1 MRRNRTSVSK
11 ATSYRE
17 IGDYWD
23 DHDLSRI
30 WGRTKKVK
38 FDVQIDSE
46 ATLYA
51 VEKGLSEKVQS
62 LARRRGVSS
71 ATLINLWIQEKL
83 REQVSR

>member
-1 MRRNRTSVSK
+1 MKRNRSSVSK

-17 IGDYWD
+17 IGEYWD
-23 DHDLSRI
+23 DHDLSKI

-38 FDVQIDSE
+38 VDVQIDSE
-46 ATLYA
+46 ATFYA
-51 VEKGLSEKVQS
+51 VEKDLSEKVQS
-62 LARRRGVSS
+62 LARQRGISS